1 MYLVSLYLISVSYL
15 YNSNHMSILN
25 KILPKKQKP
34 EKGSG
39 DISSRTILLESE
51 KIYQKGLTTIKD
63 IIAPA
68 AFKIST
74 DHILLNK
81 KMASTFF
88 VYAYPRYLQTNW
100 FSPIINLDITFDI
113 AMFIHPQKS
122 EEILKTLLKVVT
134 QVQSQISM
142 NEEKGMV
149 RDPILETAYQDVEN
163 LRDDL
168 QQGVEHFF
176 QFGLY
181 ITVYGN
187 TKGELRKI
195 ETQLEAILEAK
206 LVYIKSATMQMEAGF
221 NSTLPFGSDRLV
233 INNNMNTSPLS
244 TTFPFVSSDL
254 TSNQGILY
262 GINRHNNSLILFDR
276 FSMENANMVIF
287 AKSGAGKSY
296 AVKLEILRSLMM
308 ETDVIVIDPED
319 EYKHLC
325 ETVGGTFMRIS
336 LSSKHHINPFDLP
349 FALEGEEHADI
360 LRTAIANVS
369 GILKV
374 MLGKITAEEDALID
388 KAVAETYAIKDITP
402 EADFSNL
409 EPPTMVDLQMVLEN
423 IKGAEDIA
431 TRVGKYTEGTFAG
444 FLNHKTNID
453 IEAGFVVFNI
463 RDMEEELRPVA
474 MYLVLH
480 HIWTLIRSKSK
491 KRMLVVDEAWWMM
504 QHEDAASFLFG
515 IAKRCRKYFMGL
527 TTITQDVTDF
537 MGSRFGKPIVTNSSI
552 QLLMKQS
559 PAAIKVIV
567 DTFYLTDEEKF
578 LLLESNVGEGIF
590 FAGPKRAAIKIVAS
604 YSEDQIITSDPA
616 QLLEIEKAKKEL
628 AELGG

>member
-1 MYLVSLYLISVSYL
+1 
-15 YNSNHMSILN
+15 MSFIN
-25 KILPKKQKP
+25 KILPNKSNSKEKTDPSQK
-34 EKGSG
+34 SA
-39 DISSRTILLESE
+39 LLESE
-51 KIYQKGLTTIKD
+51 KIYQKGLATVKD

-68 AFKIST
+68 AFKIESDYVT
-74 DHILLNK
+74 INK
-81 KMASTFF
+81 KLASTFF
-88 VYAYPRYLQTNW
+88 VYAYPRFLQTNW
-100 FSPIINLDITFDI
+100 FSSIINLDTTFDI
-113 AMFIHPQKS
+113 AMFIHPQS
-122 EEILKTLLKVVT
+122 TAEILRNLRKIIT
-134 QVQSQISM
+134 QIQSQISI
-142 NEEKGMV
+142 NEEKGLV
-149 RDPILETAYQDVEN
+149 RDPILETAFQDVEN

-181 ITVYGN
+181 ITIYGD
-187 TKGELRKI
+187 TKEELRKI
-195 ETQLEAILEAK
+195 ETQIESILEAK
-206 LVYIKSATMQMEAGF
+206 LVYIKPAIMQMEDGF
-221 NSTLPFGSDRLV
+221 NSTLPLGADKLM
-233 INNNMNTSPLS
+233 IGNNMNTSPLS

-308 ETDVIVIDPED
+308 DTEVIVIDPED

-325 ETVGGTFMRIS
+325 ETTGGTFLRIS

-349 FALEGEEHADI
+349 TALEDETPADV
-360 LRTAIANVS
+360 LRTAISNIA
-369 GILKV
+369 GLLKV
-374 MLGKITAEEDALID
+374 MLGKISTEEDSILDRAIS
-388 KAVAETYAIKDITP
+388 ETYAIKDITP
-402 EADFSNL
+402 EADFTNL
-409 EPPTMVDLQMVLEN
+409 EMPTMTDLQMVLEN
-423 IKGAEDIA
+423 MQGAESLSI
-431 TRVGKYTEGTFAG
+431 RIKKYTEGTFAG
-444 FLNHKTNID
+444 FLNHRTNINAD
-453 IEAGFVVFNI
+453 TGMIVFNI

-474 MYLVLH
+474 MYLILH
-480 HIWTLIRSKSK
+480 FIWTLIRTKTK
-491 KRMLVVDEAWWMM
+491 KRMMVIDEAWWMM

-515 IAKRCRKYFMGL
+515 IAKRCRKYYLGL

-552 QLLMKQS
+552 QLLLKQS

-616 QLLEIEKAKKEL
+616 QLLEIERAKKEL
-628 AELGG
+628 KEIAGE

>member
-1 MYLVSLYLISVSYL
+1 
-15 YNSNHMSILN
+15 MSIFN
-25 KILPKKQKP
+25 KTKKQKSK
-34 EKGSG
+34 KGEEVFSK
-39 DISSRTILLESE
+39 SALLESE
-51 KIYQKGLTTIKD
+51 KIYLKGLTVVKD

-68 AFKIST
+68 AFQILV
-74 DHILLNK
+74 DHVQLNN

-100 FSPIINLDITFDI
+100 FSPIINLDVTFDV
-113 AMFIHPQKS
+113 AMFIHPQNS
-122 EEILKTLLKVVT
+122 SEILKNLLKVVT
-134 QVQSQISM
+134 QIQSQISM

-181 ITVYGN
+181 ITVYGK
-187 TKGELRKI
+187 TKEELRKI
-195 ETQLEAILEAK
+195 ETQIESILEAK
-206 LVYIKSATMQMEAGF
+206 LVYLKSAVMQMEAGF
-221 NSTLPFGSDRLV
+221 NSTLPLGSDKLA
-233 INNNMNTSPLS
+233 IGSNMNTAPLS

-296 AVKLEILRSLMM
+296 GIKLEILRSLMIG
-308 ETDVIVIDPED
+308 TDVLVIDPED

-336 LSSKHHINPFDLP
+336 LSSKNHINPFDLP
-349 FALEGEEHADI
+349 TAMNDESPADV
-360 LRTAIANVS
+360 LRNAIASVS
-369 GILKV
+369 GLLKV
-374 MLGKITAEEDALID
+374 MLGKISAEEDSLLD
-388 KAVAETYAIKDITP
+388 KAITETYAMKDLTP
-402 EADFSNL
+402 DADFSNL
-409 EPPTMVDLQMVLEN
+409 EPPTMTDLQMVLEN
-423 IKGAEDIA
+423 IKGAESIA
-431 TRVGKYTEGTFAG
+431 TRVRKYTEGTFAG

-453 IEAGFVVFNI
+453 VEASLVVFNI
-463 RDMEEELRPVA
+463 RDMEDELRPVA
-474 MYLVLH
+474 MYLVLYF
-480 HIWTLIRSKSK
+480 IWTLIRSKTK
-491 KRMLVVDEAWWMM
+491 RRMLVVDEAWWMM
-504 QHEDAASFLFG
+504 QHEDAASFLFA

-537 MGSRFGKPIVTNSSI
+537 MGSRYGKPIVTNSSI
-552 QLLMKQS
+552 QLLLKQS
-559 PAAIKVIV
+559 PAAIKVVV

-590 FAGPKRAAIKIVAS
+590 FAGSKRAAIKIVAS
-604 YSEDQIITSDPA
+604 YSEDQIITSDPQ
-616 QLLEIEKAKKEL
+616 QLMEIEKAKREL
-628 AELGG
+628 DEMGG

>member
-1 MYLVSLYLISVSYL
+1 MSLLD
-15 YNSNHMSILN
+15 
-25 KILPKKQKP
+25 K
-34 EKGSG
+34 
-39 DISSRTILLESE
+39 ISSPKNKSQTKKDPAKKSALLESE
-51 KIYQKGLTTIKD
+51 KIYQRGLATVKD

-68 AFKIST
+68 AFKIES
-74 DHILLNK
+74 DHVMINK
-81 KMASTFF
+81 KLATTFF
-88 VYAYPRYLQTNW
+88 VYAYPRFLQTNW
-100 FSPIINLDITFDI
+100 FSPIINLDTTFDI
-113 AMFIHPQKS
+113 SMFIHPQS
-122 EEILKTLLKVVT
+122 TAEILRNLRKIIT
-134 QVQSQISM
+134 QIQSQISI
-142 NEEKGMV
+142 NEEKGLV
-149 RDPILETAYQDVEN
+149 RDPILETAFQDVEN

-181 ITVYGN
+181 MTIYGD
-187 TKGELRKI
+187 TKDELRKI
-195 ETQLEAILEAK
+195 ETQIESILEAK
-206 LVYIKSATMQMEAGF
+206 LVYIKPAIMQMEDGF
-221 NSTLPFGSDRLV
+221 NSTLPLGADKLM
-233 INNNMNTSPLS
+233 IGNNMNTSPLS

-262 GINRHNNSLILFDR
+262 GINRHNNSLVLFDR

-308 ETDVIVIDPED
+308 DTEVIVIDPED

-325 ETVGGTFMRIS
+325 ETVGGTFLRIS

-349 FALEGEEHADI
+349 TALEDETPADV
-360 LRTAIANVS
+360 LRTAISNIS
-369 GILKV
+369 GLLKV
-374 MLGKITAEEDALID
+374 MLGKISTEEDSILDRAI
-388 KAVAETYAIKDITP
+388 AETYAIKDITP
-402 EADFSNL
+402 EADFASL
-409 EPPTMVDLQMVLEN
+409 EMPTMTELQMVLEN
-423 IKGAEDIA
+423 MKGAESLSVRIK
-431 TRVGKYTEGTFAG
+431 KYTEGTFAG
-444 FLNHKTNID
+444 FLNHRTNISVD
-453 IEAGFVVFNI
+453 TGMIVFNI

-474 MYLVLH
+474 MYLILH
-480 HIWTLIRSKSK
+480 FIWTLIRTKTK
-491 KRMLVVDEAWWMM
+491 KRMMVIDEAWWMM

-515 IAKRCRKYFMGL
+515 IAKRCRKYYLGL

-552 QLLMKQS
+552 QLLLKQS

-590 FAGPKRAAIKIVAS
+590 FAGPKRAAIKVVAS

-628 AELGG
+628 KEIAGE

>member
-1 MYLVSLYLISVSYL
+1 
-15 YNSNHMSILN
+15 MSILN
-25 KILPKKQKP
+25 KLSSKNKSKTKEDPSKKAA
-34 EKGSG
+34 
-39 DISSRTILLESE
+39 LLESE
-51 KIYQKGLTTIKD
+51 KIYQRGLATVKD

-68 AFKIST
+68 AFKIEP
-74 DHILLNK
+74 DCVMINK
-81 KMASTFF
+81 KLASTFF
-88 VYAYPRYLQTNW
+88 VYAYPRFLQTNW
-100 FSPIINLDITFDI
+100 FSPIINLDTTFDI
-113 AMFIHPQKS
+113 SMFIHPQS
-122 EEILKTLLKVVT
+122 TAEILRNLRKTIT
-134 QVQSQISM
+134 QIQSQISI
-142 NEEKGMV
+142 NEEKGLV
-149 RDPILETAYQDVEN
+149 RDPILETAFQDVEN

-181 ITVYGN
+181 MTIYGD
-187 TKGELRKI
+187 TKSELRKI
-195 ETQLEAILEAK
+195 ETQIESILEAK
-206 LVYIKSATMQMEAGF
+206 LIYIKPAIMQMEDGF
-221 NSTLPFGSDRLV
+221 NSTLPLGADKLM
-233 INNNMNTSPLS
+233 IGNNMNTSPLS

-262 GINRHNNSLILFDR
+262 GINRHNNSLVLFDR

-308 ETDVIVIDPED
+308 DTEVIVIDPED

-325 ETVGGTFMRIS
+325 ETVGGTFLRIS

-349 FALEGEEHADI
+349 TALEDETPADV
-360 LRTAIANVS
+360 LRTAISNIS
-369 GILKV
+369 GLLKV
-374 MLGKITAEEDALID
+374 MLGKISTEEDSILDRAI
-388 KAVAETYAIKDITP
+388 AETYAIKDITP
-402 EADFSNL
+402 EADFNTL
-409 EPPTMVDLQMVLEN
+409 EMPTMTDLQMVLEN
-423 IKGAEDIA
+423 MKGAESLSI
-431 TRVGKYTEGTFAG
+431 RIKKFTEGTFAG
-444 FLNHKTNID
+444 FLNHKTNISAD
-453 IEAGFVVFNI
+453 TGMIVFNI

-474 MYLVLH
+474 MYLILH
-480 HIWTLIRSKSK
+480 FIWTLIRTKTK
-491 KRMLVVDEAWWMM
+491 KRMMVIDEAWWMM

-515 IAKRCRKYFMGL
+515 IAKRCRKYYLGL

-552 QLLMKQS
+552 QLLLKQS

-616 QLLEIEKAKKEL
+616 QLLEIERAKKEL
-628 AELGG
+628 SEIAGG

>member
-1 MYLVSLYLISVSYL
+1 MSLFGKKTPSGNNVKEN
-15 YNSNHMSILN
+15 NSAV
-25 KILPKKQKP
+25 PKANAN
-34 EKGSG
+34 SG
-39 DISSRTILLESE
+39 ESNSAIVASE
-51 KIYQKGLTTIKD
+51 RIYRQGLTTVKD

-68 AFKIST
+68 AFKIEA
-74 DHILLNK
+74 DYVMINR
-81 KMASTFF
+81 KMAATFF

-100 FSPIINLDITFDI
+100 FSPIVNLDATFDI
-113 AMFIHPQKS
+113 AMFIHPQS
-122 EEILKTLLKVVT
+122 SADILKHLLKVVT
-134 QVQSQISM
+134 QIQSQISM
-142 NEEKGMV
+142 NEERGMV

-181 ITVYGN
+181 MTIYGD
-187 TKGELRKI
+187 TKEELMKV
-195 ETQLEAILEAK
+195 ETQIESILEAK
-206 LVYIKSATMQMEAGF
+206 LIYVKPAVMQMEEAF
-221 NSTLPFGSDRLV
+221 NSTLPLASDKLMIV
-233 INNNMNTSPLS
+233 NNMNTSPLS

-262 GINRHNNSLILFDR
+262 GINRHNNSLVLFDR

-296 AVKLEILRSLMM
+296 TVKLEIIRSLMV

-336 LSSKHHINPFDLP
+336 LSAKHHINPFDLP
-349 FALEGEEHADI
+349 SALEDEAPADV

-369 GILKV
+369 GLIKV
-374 MLGKITAEEDALID
+374 MLGKLSPEEDSILD
-388 KAVAETYAIKDITP
+388 KAIAETYAIKDITP
-402 EADFSNL
+402 ESEFTKL
-409 EPPTMVDLQMVLEN
+409 EPPTMTDLQMVLEN
-423 IKGAEDIA
+423 MSGAENLS
-431 TRVGKYTEGTFAG
+431 TRIKKYTEGTFAG
-444 FLNHKTNID
+444 FLNHRTNVQID
-453 IEAGFVVFNI
+453 KGLVVFNI

-480 HIWTLIRSKSK
+480 YIWTLIRSERK

-504 QHEDAASFLFG
+504 QHEDAASFLFA
-515 IAKRCRKYFMGL
+515 IAKRCRKYYMGL
-527 TTITQDVTDF
+527 TTITQDVADF
-537 MGSRFGKPIVTNSSI
+537 MGSRYGKPIVTNSSI
-552 QLLMKQS
+552 QLLLKQS

-590 FAGPKRAAIKIVAS
+590 FAGAKRAAIKVVAS

-628 AELGG
+628 ENVA

>member
-1 MYLVSLYLISVSYL
+1 
-15 YNSNHMSILN
+15 MSILD
-25 KILPKKQKP
+25 KIMPSKTKPKTAEDHSK
-34 EKGSG
+34 
-39 DISSRTILLESE
+39 TAALLESE
-51 KIYQKGLTTIKD
+51 KIYQKGLATVKD

-68 AFKIST
+68 AFKIES
-74 DHILLNK
+74 DHVLINK
-81 KMASTFF
+81 KLASTFF
-88 VYAYPRYLQTNW
+88 VYAYPRFLQTNW
-100 FSPIINLDITFDI
+100 FSPIINLDTTFDI
-113 AMFIHPQKS
+113 SMFIHPQSTAEVLRSLRK
-122 EEILKTLLKVVT
+122 IIT
-134 QVQSQISM
+134 QIQSQISM
-142 NEEKGMV
+142 NEEKGLV

-181 ITVYGN
+181 ITIYGD
-187 TKGELRKI
+187 TKEELEKI
-195 ETQLEAILEAK
+195 ETQIEAILEAK
-206 LVYIKSATMQMEAGF
+206 LVYVKPAVMQMEDAF
-221 NSTLPFGSDRLV
+221 NSTLPLGADKLM
-233 INNNMNTSPLS
+233 IGNNMNTSPLS

-296 AVKLEILRSLMM
+296 AVKLEILRSLMVDT
-308 ETDVIVIDPED
+308 EVIVIDPED

-336 LSSKHHINPFDLP
+336 LSSRHHINPFDLP
-349 FALEGEEHADI
+349 TALEDETPADV
-360 LRTAIANVS
+360 LRTAISNVS
-369 GILKV
+369 GLLKV
-374 MLGKITAEEDALID
+374 MLGKISTEEDSILDRAI
-388 KAVAETYAIKDITP
+388 AETYAIRDITP
-402 EADFSNL
+402 EADFVNL
-409 EPPTMVDLQMVLEN
+409 EIPTMTDLQMVLEN
-423 IKGAEDIA
+423 MKGAEGLSVRI
-431 TRVGKYTEGTFAG
+431 KKFTEGTFAG
-444 FLNHKTNID
+444 FLNHKTNINVD
-453 IEAGFVVFNI
+453 TGMVVFNI

-474 MYLVLH
+474 MYLILH
-480 HIWTLIRSKSK
+480 FIWTLIRSKV
-491 KRMLVVDEAWWMM
+491 KRRMMVIDEAWWMM

-515 IAKRCRKYFMGL
+515 IAKRCRKYYLGL

-552 QLLMKQS
+552 QLLLKQS

-578 LLLESNVGEGIF
+578 LLLESNIGEGIF
-590 FAGPKRAAIKIVAS
+590 FAGPKRAAIKVVAS

-616 QLLEIEKAKKEL
+616 QLLEIERAKKEL
-628 AELGG
+628 QEIGE

>member
-1 MYLVSLYLISVSYL
+1 MFLD
-15 YNSNHMSILN
+15 
-25 KILPKKQKP
+25 KILPPKSKP
-34 EKGSG
+34 AISESALEK
-39 DISSRTILLESE
+39 TALLESE
-51 KIYQKGLTTIKD
+51 KIYQKGLATVKD

-68 AFKIST
+68 AFKIES
-74 DHILLNK
+74 DHVMINK
-81 KMASTFF
+81 KLASTFF
-88 VYAYPRYLQTNW
+88 VYAYPRFLQTNW
-100 FSPIINLDITFDI
+100 FSPIINLDTTFDI
-113 AMFIHPQKS
+113 AMFIHPQS
-122 EEILKTLLKVVT
+122 TADILKNLRKIVT
-134 QVQSQISM
+134 QIQSQISI

-149 RDPILETAYQDVEN
+149 RDPILETAYRDVES

-168 QQGVEHFF
+168 QQGIEHFF

-181 ITVYGN
+181 ITIYADNKEDLNKIG
-187 TKGELRKI
+187 TKVES
-195 ETQLEAILEAK
+195 ILEAK
-206 LVYIKSATMQMEAGF
+206 LIYLKPAIMQMEGGF
-221 NSTLPFGSDRLV
+221 NSTLPFGSDKLM
-233 INNNMNTSPLS
+233 IGNNMNTAPLS
-244 TTFPFVSSDL
+244 TSFPFVSSDL

-325 ETVGGTFMRIS
+325 ETVGGAFMRIS

-349 FALEGEEHADI
+349 SAIGEDTPSDV
-360 LRTAIANVS
+360 LRKAISDVS
-369 GILKV
+369 GLIKV
-374 MLGKITAEEDALID
+374 MLGKITPDEDSILDRAI
-388 KAVAETYAIKDITP
+388 AETYAIKDITP

-409 EPPTMVDLQMVLEN
+409 EPPTMGDLQSVLEN
-423 IKGAEDIA
+423 MKGAESLA
-431 TRVGKYTEGTFAG
+431 VRLRKFTEGTFAG

-453 IEAGFVVFNI
+453 IETGMVVFNI

-480 HIWTLIRSKSK
+480 YIWTLIRSKMK
-491 KRMLVVDEAWWMM
+491 KRMLVVDEAWVMM
-504 QHEDAASFLFG
+504 RHDDAASFLFG
-515 IAKRCRKYFMGL
+515 IAKRCRKYYLGL

-537 MGSRFGKPIVTNSSI
+537 MTSKYGKPIVTNSSI
-552 QLLMKQS
+552 QLLLKQS
-559 PAAIKVIV
+559 TAAIKVIV

-590 FAGPKRAAIKIVAS
+590 FAGTKRAAIRVVAS
-604 YSEDQIITSDPA
+604 YSEDQIITSDPE
-616 QLLEIEKAKKEL
+616 QLLEIAEAKREIEEM
-628 AELGG
+628 A